1 MASKIKV
8 DQIQTADGSGTIAL
22 QNQLSG
28 MTTASMPTGS
38 VLQMQTYE
46 FAGTE
51 AFTNVSWTA
60 TSIAVNITPS
70 SASNKIYVLATV
82 SCSHPNHGH
91 LALYKDSSAISVGT
105 ASGSRLGTAGA
116 MNNSGGE
123 NSFKEVTMQS
133 LHTAGTTNQITY
145 KVYVTT
151 TNSGSVSAYIN
162 RTHADT
168 NAVYGSRGVSIIT
181 VTEIKG

>member
-8 DQIQTADGSGTIAL
+8 DQLETADGSGTIAL

-28 MTTASMPTGS
+28 LTTASLPTGS

-46 FAGTE
+46 FNGTE
-51 AFTNVSWTA
+51 SFTSTAAAA

-70 SASNKIYVLATV
+70 SASSKIYVLATV
-82 SCSHPNHGH
+82 SCSHSNHGH
-91 LALYKDSSAISVGT
+91 LSLYKDSSAISVGT
-105 ASGSRLGTAGA
+105 ASGNRLGIAGE
-116 MNNSGGE
+116 MNNSGGA
-123 NSFKEVTMQS
+123 NSFKEITMQS
-133 LHTAGTTNQITY
+133 LHTAGTTNQISY
-145 KVYVTT
+145 KVYVHT
-151 TNSGSVSAYIN
+151 TNSSSPAYIN
-162 RTHADT
+162 RTQDDT